1 MARRPTIVDVAREA
15 GVSKGL
21 VSLALNDR
29 PGVNAT
35 TRERIHQVAADIGW
49 RPNPAARGLTNRRAY
64 ALGLVV
70 RRDPRIIETD
80 PFFAAFIAGLE
91 TVLSDRGQVLVL
103 SLVADQDAEERAYRT
118 LAADARVD
126 GFIVT
131 DLLAGDPRIELIAA
145 LGVHAVTLGE
155 PDVPTAFPAV
165 RRDYGPGIGD
175 LVRYLVGLGHT
186 RLAHVSGPATML
198 HGHER
203 RQLFVD
209 AARDAGVD
217 TVVVPTDFSP
227 EQGATATEQL
237 LDLPEPDRP
246 TAIVYGNDPM
256 AIAGMSVA
264 QHRGL
269 RIPDD
274 LSVTGLDGSQ
284 IGRLVY
290 PALTTLDNDPA
301 EWGRIV
307 AATLLDLVDG
317 TTPVDRALTPA
328 GLIVRG
334 STGAPPTR
342 QDTTA

>member
-29 PGVNAT
+29 PGVNAG
-35 TRERIHQVAADIGW
+35 TRERIQQIATDIGW

-131 DLLAGDPRIELIAA
+131 DLLADDPRIDLITT
-145 LGVHAVTLGE
+145 LGVQAVTLGQ
-155 PDVPTAFPAV
+155 PDVPTSFPAV
-165 RRDYGPGIGD
+165 LRDYAPGIAE
-175 LVRYLVGLGHT
+175 LVRYLVDLGHV
-186 RLAHVSGPATML
+186 RIAHVSGTDTML

-203 RQLFVD
+203 RQLFVH
-209 AARDAGVD
+209 AVRGEGAEPL
-217 TVVVPTDFSP
+217 VVPTDFSP
-227 EQGATATEQL
+227 EQGAAATTEL
-237 LDLPEPDRP
+237 LDLPAHERP

-264 QHRGL
+264 QQRGL

-284 IGRLVY
+284 IGRLVH

-307 AATLLDLVDG
+307 ASTLLDLVDG
-317 TTPVDRALTPA
+317 TAPVDRTLTPA

-342 QDTTA
+342 